1 MTKSRSNATAPNA
14 KGTLVV
20 GNGTDASTTLAVAS
34 TAGYLLSVDS
44 AEATG
49 LKWAAPAAGG
59 AYTLINSGGT
69 TLSGASVTISLSGT
83 YTDLYI
89 VVRDFQPTT
98 QDRSLFMRFNS
109 DSNQRYKNVLVD
121 YNYTITTFSQTY
133 LNITGR
139 VSNTIADGLACY
151 TVNDYQNTTT
161 FKLISGYSVETVYT
175 GAGNI
180 SFQWNVGAYNQTS
193 AITDLVFIEESGAN
207 LAGGTVFVYG
217 VK

>member
-1 MTKSRSNATAPNA
+1 MADVVTTKGDIVAATAA
-14 KGTLVV
+14 DTLTRLGV
-20 GNGTDASTTLAVAS
+20 GANNTVL
-34 TAGYLLSVDS
+34 TADS

-49 LKWAAPAAGG
+49 LKWATPAAGGG
-59 AYTLINSGGT
+59 AYTLINAGGT
-69 TLSGASVTISLSGT
+69 TLTGASVTISLSGT

-109 DSNQRYKNVLVD
+109 DSNTRYKNVLVD
-121 YNYTITTFSQTY
+121 YNYTATTFSQTY
-133 LNITGR
+133 FNITGR
-139 VSNTIADGLACY
+139 VSNSIADGLACY